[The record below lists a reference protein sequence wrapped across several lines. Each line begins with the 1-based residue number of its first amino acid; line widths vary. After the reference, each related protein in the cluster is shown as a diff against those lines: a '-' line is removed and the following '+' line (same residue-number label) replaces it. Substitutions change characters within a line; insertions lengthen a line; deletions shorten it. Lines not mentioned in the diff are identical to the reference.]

1 MGQGLLMEIY
11 QKSFSDFHQNIAQI
25 LLTKDVFSNKI
36 KSSNARETFETLFEL
51 GIIPIVNENDSIST
65 DEIQEESFGDN
76 DILSAMTA
84 EMVGADTLLILSDV
98 NGLYDSNPAENDE
111 ARLISSVARI
121 TQDIIQAAGSAG
133 TPLGTGGMATKIG
146 AAKYATRRGINTV
159 IASGDDVRNVY
170 RILDGCN
177 VGTIFF
183 SRPVKTKTRIQNETK
198 KENSHD

>member
-1 MGQGLLMEIY
+1 MA
-11 QKSFSDFHQNIAQI
+11 STVAN
-25 LLTKDVFSNKI
+25 V
-36 KSSNARETFETLFEL
+36 EL